1 MKCPNCGAEV
11 EDGMKFCGECGTKI
25 PQEKICPSCGAANPL
40 TTKFC
45 GECGT
50 KLDGTEAAGNGGLS
64 MGDKNVV
71 AGDVTGT
78 KVMGNAVYNITTVA
92 PENQTKELECHICGR
107 HLLSHDSITCKVCG
121 KTVCEHDFD
130 NKYKCCVRCAAP
142 EYEKI
147 KQFENQIAEINRCI
161 DKFGHEVDE
170 DDEDYQD
177 EIRKWP
183 KNAEKLKLAF
193 KTFLENELN
202 GKQVEGKTI
211 QIRRKINAQ
220 YVNVCCEKLF
230 YAESGME
237 FYDWFLADATLGDR
251 PVVSSEEQFSTA
263 LEHKQISEIILAKGT
278 YSLSYEAFVFEPEM
292 FSISGESADY
302 ADMPVIHMNFL
313 SDENDYRNLDDY
325 SDNGNFNFRIIK
337 NCIFTKDFVAKHSN
351 YFIPGSE
358 SQDKKPGYIYF
369 ENCFTDQHE
378 ELFSF
383 IQKVKVQKRL
393 EDINKRLDGVE
404 CSDDSECTLRE
415 TVKNCYRD
423 ILFAELDGKPINGKT
438 IVLEASAF
446 PVSLYF
452 EYLKDHRTTDP
463 MNFLIHQL
471 TRNNRLYVADTDE
484 WNAAIS
490 SCEDFDWIYLKPGTY
505 TIDKKYMTAPLIAIA
520 GESENISEMPV
531 LELDGFTPY
540 GKKYAGFYYCIL
552 KEKYLEEL
560 AYVAAKDNFESI
572 KNIWL
577 VNCYTEKHQHSGE
590 YYYEVLEKIKQ
601 EEEKRRQE
609 EEKRQEEERKRQKEE
624 EKKRQKEEER
634 RQEEER
640 KRLAEE
646 KRLNIRR
653 SRNPE
658 AAAEI
663 KQLLPKQRDFFEK
676 YGESPKITRKTLAA
690 IESLRYDFSVIKR
703 IDAAFAEIPEYDECA
718 ALNTKLNEII
728 KKKEKESLEK
738 EKKAQEKIENIKSL
752 IIKILFLG
760 ILIGMFGIPFFY
772 MFFLNE

>member
-1 MKCPNCGAEV
+1 MKCPDCGAEV

-92 PENQTKELECHICGR
+92 PERQTKELECHICGR
-107 HLLSHDSITCKVCG
+107 HLLIHDSITCKVCG

-130 NKYKCCVRCAAP
+130 NKYKCCVRCAEP

-147 KQFENQIAEINRCI
+147 RQLENQIAEINRCI
-161 DKFGHEVDE
+161 DKFGHELDE

-251 PVVSSEEQFSTA
+251 PVVSSEEQFSTV

-302 ADMPVIHMNFL
+302 ADMPVIHMNFS

-351 YFIPGSE
+351 FFIPGSE

-393 EDINKRLDGVE
+393 EDINKALDE
-404 CSDDSECTLRE
+404 INCKDDSECTLRE

-423 ILFAELDGKPINGKT
+423 ILFAELDGKQINGKT
-438 IVLEASAF
+438 IVLEAAYFSAF
-446 PVSLYF
+446 RYF

-484 WNAAIS
+484 LNAAIS

-505 TIDKKYMTAPLIAIA
+505 TIEKKFMTAPLIRIT

-531 LELDGFTPY
+531 LEFDGFTPY
-540 GKKYAGFYYCIL
+540 GKKYAQFANCIV
-552 KEKYLEEL
+552 KEKYFKEL
-560 AYVAAKDNFESI
+560 LSAAFKDDHKFI
-572 KNIWL
+572 GNIHFY
-577 VNCYTEKHQHSGE
+577 NCYTENNQNCIDFYNLK
-590 YYYEVLEKIKQ
+590 LKP
-601 EEEKRRQE
+601 EEEK
-609 EEKRQEEERKRQKEE
+609 KRQEEERKRQEEE
-624 EKKRQKEEER
+624 EKKRQREEKIEKQRQKEEKRRQKEEEI
-634 RQEEER
+634 
-640 KRLAEE
+640 KRLLEE
-646 KRLNIRR
+646 P
-653 SRNPE
+653 RNLE
-658 AAAEI
+658 AAAKLEE
-663 KQLLPKQRDFFEK
+663 LLPRMKASIEK
-676 YGESPKITRKTLAA
+676 KDLKGMKAVKHEFDEITEMEA
-690 IESLRYDFSVIKR
+690 DFSVIPVYKKCDDLHR
-703 IDAAFAEIPEYDECA
+703 ELFM
-718 ALNTKLNEII
+718 EII
-728 KKKEKESLEK
+728 KAEREKSEK
-738 EKKAQEKIENIKSL
+738 RSARIRRIVFL
-752 IIKILFLG
+752 ILFCAVMAYLYS
-760 ILIGMFGIPFFY
+760 IA
-772 MFFLNE
+772 